1 MMKRL
6 SGFSLGAYLFLYF
19 CFIWLEKAKAAST
32 EIEAEVEASVMQSDL
47 NIIQDPVTSV
57 SQLSDITVNDW
68 SFQAL
73 GSLINQY
80 RCIVGDSNQLFQGQR
95 SLTRYEFAAA
105 LNQCLQKIQEN
116 ITQLTHVLLTQAE
129 LETVDRL
136 QTEFANELD
145 LLQEKMN
152 SLERRVTSL
161 EAQQFSTT
169 TQLRGQVIFAI
180 NAGSFQGNR
189 ILSPTGAAIA
199 EADPS
204 ATTLYRVSLFFN
216 TSFQGTDQ
224 LQVRLTAGSDGAD
237 DNAAGFLEPNF
248 ASTLDFAVPGRTQ
261 FTLGRLFYTFSPTK
275 DLTLSIGPR
284 IVATDYVDRNRYA
297 NNSFLDFSTQ
307 ALVNNFILFPRP
319 LGAGIAIDWHPE
331 ASPLKIRGVYVA
343 GNAASF
349 NTNPD
354 PVIEG
359 PRAPELLFPN
369 GGGQGGLFGD
379 PYQGIVELE
388 YSTSN
393 QLTLRLQYTGGII
406 FGSRF
411 NVFGANAELAL
422 TPKLGVFG
430 RFGYGT
436 YLNSTVGDV
445 SPYYWMAGMSL
456 RDVFLKG
463 SLAGI
468 AVGQPF
474 VESNV
479 GNATQTNLEAF
490 YNVPLNDNIRITP
503 LIQVITKAGNQD
515 SNGIIITGTIRT
527 VFSF

>member
-1 MMKRL
+1 MRKWL
-6 SGFSLGAYLFLYF
+6 LGFSLGTSLFLAF
-19 CFIWLEKAKAAST
+19 SLKLIGEVKAFSVLETRISMEIAQPDLST
-32 EIEAEVEASVMQSDL
+32 IPGS
-47 NIIQDPVTSV
+47 ITSV
-57 SQLSDITVNDW
+57 SQLSDITINDW

-73 GSLINQY
+73 QSLINQH
-80 RCIVGDSNQLFQGQR
+80 RCIVDDSNQLFQGRR

-116 ITQLTHVLLTQAE
+116 ITQSNQILLTQIE
-129 LETVDRL
+129 LEILERL
-136 QTEFANELD
+136 QTEFANELA

-152 SLERRVTSL
+152 SLERQVTSL

-169 TQLRGQVIFAI
+169 TQLRGQAIFAI
-180 NAGSFQGNR
+180 NAGGFQGNR
-189 ILSPTGAAIA
+189 ILSPTGATIA
-199 EADPS
+199 ETAPS

-237 DNAAGFLEPNF
+237 DNAASFLEPNF

-261 FTLGRLFYTFSPTK
+261 FTLGRLFYTFNPTK
-275 DLTLSIGPR
+275 NLTLSIGPR
-284 IVATDYVDRNRYA
+284 IVATDYVDRNSYA

-349 NTNPD
+349 NPNPD

-359 PRAPELLFPN
+359 PRAPELLFPT

-388 YSTSN
+388 YSASD
-393 QLTLRLQYTGGII
+393 QFALRLQYTGGII

-411 NVFGANAELAL
+411 NVFGANAELSL
-422 TPKLGVFG
+422 TPRLGVFG

-445 SPYYWMAGMSL
+445 SPYYWMAGVSL
-456 RDVFLKG
+456 RDVLLKG

-490 YNVPLNDNIRITP
+490 YNILLNDNIRITP
-503 LIQVITKAGNQD
+503 LIQVITQAGNQD
-515 SNGIIITGTIRT
+515 SNGTIITGTIRT